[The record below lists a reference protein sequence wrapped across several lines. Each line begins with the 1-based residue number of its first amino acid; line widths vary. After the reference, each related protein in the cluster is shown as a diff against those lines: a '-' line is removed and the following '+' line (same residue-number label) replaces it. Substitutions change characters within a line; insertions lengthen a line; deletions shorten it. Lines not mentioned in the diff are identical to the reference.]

1 MTCWLLYVFS
11 FKLVCITVWDEKL
24 YNFESAYRA
33 YLKGGLCV
41 LTKASKINDY
51 EAKSIYTLTLVDFTF
66 QHGENIV
73 HNTIPKSTDVSSTE
87 ISILHTYLK
96 LDLEAKIQ
104 FLWVVKESSI
114 FMKRINN
121 NVKSSLDST
130 SVALSTQ
137 NCYSTLLVYL

>member
-1 MTCWLLYVFS
+1 MV
-11 FKLVCITVWDEKL
+11 
-24 YNFESAYRA
+24 N
-33 YLKGGLCV
+33 
-41 LTKASKINDY
+41 
-51 EAKSIYTLTLVDFTF
+51 TLF
-66 QHGENIV
+66 I
-73 HNTIPKSTDVSSTE
+73 TIPKRTDVSSTE
-87 ISILHTYLK
+87 LSISHTYLK
-96 LDLEAKIQ
+96 LDLEAKVQ